1 MEKISKVYVDYR
13 ENKRINVAQKKYKEY
28 NPLVVNMDYGDFIFY
43 GNKGKQV
50 LFEYKTTDDFFNSI
64 RNNHLYN
71 QTLEAST
78 QYDFQFV
85 IIECYSIQDAV
96 NEYYYNTGV
105 NLTISQINGAVSSL
119 NKFSTVLFAQV
130 MDSAF
135 DLMERQAKK
144 ILEDKPLTWKYGK
157 KSINPALNFLGS
169 IKGLSKQAH
178 LLCKKLNL
186 NSLEDLME
194 LTEQDLLNV
203 TGIGKKK
210 AQVILKAI
218 HGEHKK

>member
-1 MEKISKVYVDYR
+1 MEEITKIYVDYR
-13 ENKRINVAQKKYKEY
+13 ENQRITFAQEKYKKYK
-28 NPLVVNMDYGDFIFY
+28 PIVVNMDYGDYLFQ
-43 GNKGKQV
+43 GNKDNQV

-78 QYDFQFV
+78 QYDFQF
-85 IIECYSIQDAV
+85 IIVQCYSIQDAI
-96 NEYYYNTGV
+96 NQYYYNTGID
-105 NLTISQINGAVSSL
+105 LTIPQINGAISSL
-119 NKFSTVLFAQV
+119 NKFSTVLFAQD
-130 MDSAF
+130 MESAF
-135 DLMERQAKK
+135 DLMERQATK
-144 ILEDKPLTWKYGK
+144 ILEDKPLAWKYGK
-157 KSINPALNFLGS
+157 KSTNPALNFLGS

-203 TGIGKKK
+203 DGIGKKK
-210 AQVILKAI
+210 AQVILKAL
-218 HGEHKK
+218 HGEKIK